1 MLSAGLNIS
10 LCDDGALQRAYVKLI
25 LQDYE
30 SRLGVKFNLYEF
42 SSGEELLEKFNESPN
57 LFDLFFL
64 DHRMKNITGLE
75 AASYIRQRNKV
86 CHIVFITASEE
97 QADFEAVSPL
107 RVLTKPAQPAA
118 IWDIL
123 DKVSA
128 EKISPSHSG

>member
-10 LCDDGALQRAYVKLI
+10 LCDDGALQRAYIKLI

-30 SRLGVKFNLYEF
+30 SRCGVKFNLYEF
-42 SSGEELLEKFNESPN
+42 SSGEELLEKFNENPN

-64 DHRMKNITGLE
+64 DHRMKKITGLE
-75 AASYIRQRNKV
+75 AASHIRQRNQG

-97 QADFEAVSPL
+97 QEDFKAVSPL

-118 IWDIL
+118 VWDIL
-123 DKVSA
+123 DKVAA
-128 EKISPSHSG
+128 EKISPSHRG